1 MAYLVRSFIYISF
14 YHSEKI
20 STFRVFFT
28 SSLYKWL
35 NMVGWKVKIMF
46 YKIVVLQVFSNIL
59 LLKPF
64 QIFSGIEKLK
74 QLFRRINQSA
84 YLTSFNHTNFFF
96 CTLNQPTT
104 VPSQGI
110 CTFPLSELFF
120 KIIFLLTVALSLRK
134 RPLLIILWNITYI
147 TPISYFFFLTLL
159 YSSIAIWPL
168 LFFLFSFI
176 VCLPILVH

>member
-1 MAYLVRSFIYISF
+1 
-14 YHSEKI
+14 
-20 STFRVFFT
+20 
-28 SSLYKWL
+28 
-35 NMVGWKVKIMF
+35 MF

-74 QLFRRINQSA
+74 QLFKRINQSA

-147 TPISYFFFLTLL
+147 TPISYVFFPYFALFVCCHMT
-159 YSSIAIWPL
+159 SS
-168 LFFLFSFI
+168 FFSFLFYSLSSYTSPLVPWDLEFHWFFSLCNPQNSNNA
-176 VCLPILVH
+176 CLLGT